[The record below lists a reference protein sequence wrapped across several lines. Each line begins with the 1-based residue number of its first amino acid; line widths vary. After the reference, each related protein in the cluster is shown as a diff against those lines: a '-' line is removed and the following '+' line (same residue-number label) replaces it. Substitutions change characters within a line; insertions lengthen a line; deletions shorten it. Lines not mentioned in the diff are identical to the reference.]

1 MGKGL
6 HLSGVHPAGDVAGL
20 VFLGKNNRTLKI
32 LGRDAGNADA
42 GGLNGQNLG
51 HAAVPKQPE
60 KLLADILKERHVHLM
75 VQKAVHLQHA
85 ALSDDAILP
94 DAVLELFHMYN
105 PLFFS
110 RWSRRLTGAALRR
123 WCDYL

>member
-1 MGKGL
+1 M
-6 HLSGVHPAGDVAGL
+6 VRIL
-20 VFLGKNNRTLKI
+20 V
-32 LGRDAGNADA
+32 
-42 GGLNGQNLG
+42 
-51 HAAVPKQPE
+51 
-60 KLLADILKERHVHLM
+60 LKERHVHLM